1 MEAVNGC
8 VAVPLRGR
16 PWQGVG
22 QGPAG
27 LRPSRRRLR
36 ASDGAGLS
44 VIVWPGSRP
53 TGFLLVHGLSSNA
66 RLWDG
71 VSEHLA
77 ATGCPVAAVDQR
89 SHGRS
94 DRVDGP
100 FDFATLADD
109 LAAVIEGVF
118 PPETA
123 VIVAGQSLGG
133 NVVVELAR
141 RHPRKVAGA
150 AFIDG
155 GFITLS
161 DLFPDWETALA
172 ELTPPSFE
180 GLTPDVLE
188 RRLREG
194 HPDWLESGIRGQMA
208 NFATDPDGTL
218 RPHLA
223 REHHMMLLRQMWEH
237 HPAEDAPFVECPALI
252 VAAHDPSPAGKAKRR
267 SVDRFARRLP
277 RGRLILVEADHDL
290 HAQYPRRTAGW
301 LEELA
306 GEASR

>member
-1 MEAVNGC
+1 M
-8 VAVPLRGR
+8 
-16 PWQGVG
+16 
-22 QGPAG
+22 
-27 LRPSRRRLR
+27 
-36 ASDGAGLS
+36 
-44 VIVWPGSRP
+44 WPGPRP

-71 VSEHLA
+71 ASEHLA
-77 ATGCPVAAVDQR
+77 ANGYPVVAVDQR

-109 LAAVIEGVF
+109 LAAVIEQVF
-118 PPETA
+118 APETDVVA
-123 VIVAGQSLGG
+123 AGQSLGG

-141 RHPRKVAGA
+141 RHPGKVAGV

-161 DLFPDWETALA
+161 DHFPDWETALSK
-172 ELTPPSFE
+172 LTPPSFE
-180 GLTPDVLE
+180 GVTPADLE
-188 RRLREG
+188 RRLREH
-194 HPDWLESGIRGQMA
+194 HPDWPETGIRGQLA
-208 NFATDPDGTL
+208 NFSTAPDGTL
-218 RPHLA
+218 RPRLA
-223 REHHMMLLRQMWEH
+223 REHHFRLLREMWDH
-237 HPAEDAPFVECPALI
+237 HPAEVAPLVECPALI
-252 VAAHDPSPAGKAKRR
+252 VAADDPSPAGEEKRA

-277 RGRLILVEADHDL
+277 RGRLVPVEADHDL

-306 GEASR
+306 GEVRR

>member
-1 MEAVNGC
+1 MA
-8 VAVPLRGR
+8 GR
-16 PWQGVG
+16 
-22 QGPAG
+22 
-27 LRPSRRRLR
+27 
-36 ASDGAGLS
+36 GAGNGRNAAPPATGS
-44 VIVWPGSRP
+44 WPPTVQGSASSCGP
-53 TGFLLVHGLSSNA
+53 VLGGLGFLLVHGLSSNA

-77 ATGCPVAAVDQR
+77 ERGYPVAAVDQR

-94 DRVDGP
+94 DRVEGP

-109 LAAVIEGVF
+109 LAAVIQGVF
-118 PPETA
+118 APETA
-123 VIVAGQSLGG
+123 VVVAGQSLGG

-141 RHPRKVAGA
+141 RHPRKVAGV

-180 GLTPDVLE
+180 GLTPAILE

-194 HPDWLESGIRGQMA
+194 HPDWPESGIRGQMA
-208 NFATDPDGTL
+208 NFATAPDGTL
-218 RPHLA
+218 LPYLA
-223 REHHMMLLRQMWEH
+223 REHHLMLLREMWEH
-237 HPAEDAPFVECPALI
+237 HPAEIAPFVECPALV
-252 VAAHDPSPAGKAKRR
+252 VAADDPSPAGAAKRR

-277 RGRLILVEADHDL
+277 RGRLIRVEADHDL

-306 GEASR
+306 REASR

>member
-1 MEAVNGC
+1 MRS
-8 VAVPLRGR
+8 VPLGGL
-16 PWQGVG
+16 PGQDVG

-27 LRPSRRRLR
+27 LRPSRRRLP

-44 VIVWPGSRP
+44 VIVSPGSRP

-77 ATGCPVAAVDQR
+77 ANGYPVAAVDQR
-89 SHGRS
+89 SHGLS

-100 FDFATLADD
+100 FDFPTLADD

-118 PPETA
+118 APGTA
-123 VIVAGQSLGG
+123 VVAAGQSLGG

-141 RHPRKVAGA
+141 RHPGKVAGA

-180 GLTPDVLE
+180 GLTPAVLE
-188 RRLREG
+188 RRLREA
-194 HPDWLESGIRGQMA
+194 HPDWPDSGIRGQMA
-208 NFATDPDGTL
+208 NFATAPDGTL

-223 REHHMMLLRQMWEH
+223 REHHLRLLREMWEH
-237 HPAEDAPFVECPALI
+237 RPADVAPFVECPALV
-252 VAAHDPSPAGKAKRR
+252 VAAQDPSPAGAMKRR
-267 SVDRFARRLP
+267 SIDLFVRRLP

-290 HAQYPRRTAGW
+290 HAQHPRRTAGW

-306 GEASR
+306 GEARR

>member
-1 MEAVNGC
+1 M
-8 VAVPLRGR
+8 
-16 PWQGVG
+16 G

-27 LRPSRRRLR
+27 PRPSRRRIP

-44 VIVWPGSRP
+44 VIVWPGCRP

-77 ATGCPVAAVDQR
+77 ARGYPVVAVDQR

-94 DRVDGP
+94 DRVNGP

-109 LAAVIEGVF
+109 LAAVIDGTF
-118 PPETA
+118 APETA
-123 VIVAGQSLGG
+123 VVAAGQSLGG

-161 DLFPDWETALA
+161 DHFPDWKTARSDLA
-172 ELTPPSFE
+172 PPSFE
-180 GLTPDVLE
+180 GLTAAVLE

-194 HPDWLESGIRGQMA
+194 HPDWPESGIRGQMA
-208 NFATDPDGTL
+208 NFATAPDGTV

-223 REHHMMLLRQMWEH
+223 REHHLRLLREMWEH
-237 HPAEDAPFVECPALI
+237 HPAEVAPFVECPAVI
-252 VAAHDPSPAGKAKRR
+252 VSAHDPLAAGEAR
-267 SVDRFARRLP
+267 SGTVDRFARRLP
-277 RGRLILVEADHDL
+277 RGRLIRVEADHDL

>member
-1 MEAVNGC
+1 MRS
-8 VAVPLRGR
+8 VPLKGR
-16 PWQGVG
+16 PGQGVG
-22 QGPAG
+22 QEPAG
-27 LRPSRRRLR
+27 RRPSRHRLP
-36 ASDGAGLS
+36 ASDGVGLS
-44 VIVWPGSRP
+44 AIMWPGSRR

-71 VSEHLA
+71 VSVHLA
-77 ATGCPVAAVDQR
+77 EKGYPVVAVDQR

-109 LAAVIEGVF
+109 LAAVIERAF
-118 PPETA
+118 APEAA
-123 VIVAGQSLGG
+123 VVAAGQSLGG

-141 RHPRKVAGA
+141 RHPRKAAGA

-161 DLFPDWETALA
+161 DLFPDWETALS
-172 ELTPPSFE
+172 ELAPPSFE
-180 GLTPDVLE
+180 GLTGAVLE
-188 RRLREG
+188 RRLRER
-194 HPDWLESGIRGQMA
+194 HPDWPESGIRGQMA
-208 NFATDPDGTL
+208 NFATTHDGTM

-223 REHHMMLLRQMWEH
+223 REHHLRLLREMWEH
-237 HPAEDAPFVECPALI
+237 HPAEVARFVQCPALI
-252 VAAHDPSPAGKAKRR
+252 VAAHDPSPAGAAKRE

-277 RGRLILVEADHDL
+277 GGRLVLVEADHDL

-306 GEASR
+306 GEAMR

>member
-1 MEAVNGC
+1 M
-8 VAVPLRGR
+8 RGR
-16 PWQGVG
+16 SGQGVG
-22 QGPAG
+22 QGSAG
-27 LRPSRRRLR
+27 LRPSSRRLL

-44 VIVWPGSRP
+44 VIVWPGSRS

-71 VSEHLA
+71 VAGHLA
-77 ATGCPVAAVDQR
+77 EGGYPVAAVDQR

-109 LAAVIEGVF
+109 LAAVIEQVF
-118 PPETA
+118 APETA
-123 VIVAGQSLGG
+123 VVVAGQSLGG

-161 DLFPDWETALA
+161 DLFPDWQTALA
-172 ELTPPSFE
+172 ELAPPSFE
-180 GLTPDVLE
+180 GLTPAVLE
-188 RRLREG
+188 RRLRER
-194 HPDWLESGIRGQMA
+194 HPDWPESGIRGQMA
-208 NFATDPDGTL
+208 NFATAPDGTM

-223 REHHMMLLRQMWEH
+223 REHHLMLLREMWEH
-237 HPAEDAPFVECPALI
+237 HPAEDAPFVECPALM
-252 VAAHDPSPAGKAKRR
+252 VAAHDPSSAGAANRE
-267 SVDRFARRLP
+267 SVEGFVRRLP
-277 RGRLILVEADHDL
+277 RGRLIRVVADHDL
-290 HAQYPRRTAGW
+290 HAQHPRRTAGW

>member
-1 MEAVNGC
+1 MRS
-8 VAVPLRGR
+8 VPLGGR
-16 PWQGVG
+16 PGQDVG

-27 LRPSRRRLR
+27 LRPSCRRIL

-44 VIVWPGSRP
+44 VIVWPGSRL

-77 ATGCPVAAVDQR
+77 ERGYPVAAVDQR

-94 DRVDGP
+94 DRVDDP

-118 PPETA
+118 APETA
-123 VIVAGQSLGG
+123 VVAAGQSLGG

-141 RHPRKVAGA
+141 RYPRKVAGA

-172 ELTPPSFE
+172 KLAPPSFE
-180 GLTPDVLE
+180 GLTPALLE
-188 RRLREG
+188 RRMRER
-194 HPDWLESGIRGQMA
+194 HPDWPASGIRGQMA
-208 NFATDPDGTL
+208 NFAMAPDGTM

-223 REHHMMLLRQMWEH
+223 IKHHLRLLREMWEH
-237 HPAEDAPFVECPALI
+237 RPAENAPFVECPALI
-252 VAAHDPSPAGKAKRR
+252 VVAHDPSPAGKAKRGM
-267 SVDRFARRLP
+267 VDRFARQLP

-290 HAQYPRRTAGW
+290 HAQYPGRTAGW